1 MKNDE
6 SLINDVC
13 ERDDK
18 AIYRKGFNDKV
29 KRNKAK
35 VLGSRF
41 L

>member
-1 MKNDE
+1 MNDKR
-6 SLINDVC
+6 NGF
-13 ERDDK
+13 ERNNK

-29 KRNKAK
+29 KRNNDK